1 MKHLFL
7 FLFQTPPL
15 RGWLKIRVVGDKSF
29 LAISAMVLTLFQ
41 PQGYCVACP
50 WFSAAWVFS
59 QKGTCTEP
67 LKKEGMKTHK
77 SRSLFPCLSP
87 WVWISSRWKRIKQKE
102 EKNQKIKHTPALLRF
117 FIFIYYFLGFF
128 FFFLHVRVEKLVCF
142 FHCWISFLTTDH
154 FHSCQCWNTW
164 GKIAAVFFIFSAK
177 TKSYCLL

>member
-117 FIFIYYFLGFF
+117 FICIYYFLGFF
-128 FFFLHVRVEKLVCF
+128 FFFCMCELKSLF
-142 FHCWISFLTTDH
+142 
-154 FHSCQCWNTW
+154 
-164 GKIAAVFFIFSAK
+164 VFFTAESVFWQLIIFTHVSAETHGGK
-177 TKSYCLL
+177 